1 MSWETTPRDGGGA
14 PWCGLKRCN
23 IYNAGGWD
31 RGKPHMSR
39 RLLERADYLLSK
51 EKGTVFKDPGGKI
64 NIALVYPNRYA
75 VGMSSL
81 GFQGIYGLLN
91 GFADVVC
98 ERVFLPDAEDITEHE
113 RSRTEL
119 FSLESKRTLARFDI
133 VAFSVSFEND
143 YPNIVKMLR
152 MSRIP
157 LYSSQRNSS
166 YPVLIMGGACAF
178 FNPEPT
184 ADFFDVCFIGEAE
197 EMLPEFL
204 HAYREST
211 SREEL
216 FDRSLRIEGVYI
228 PRYYEIGYS
237 TGSGLISG
245 RRALRGAPEVIRK
258 RSVSDIAESLFRPAI
273 TTPEAEFSDMYLL
286 EAMRGCPWSCRF
298 CVAGRVY
305 KPVRKKDLGV
315 LQSEIAE
322 ARARTNRVGLI
333 GPSLSDYPYAK
344 EVLKMEGVDFS
355 ITSLRASPR
364 SADIAALMRGHKS
377 ISIAP
382 EAGTERL
389 RRVINKKVTE
399 EDILTTAEMI
409 LSGNIET
416 LRLYFMVGLPTET
429 RDDIEGI
436 SDLVRK
442 VRASTRRGQITLSV
456 STFVPKPFTPFQ
468 WHPMERPG
476 EVKERLKMIKK
487 ALVSL
492 RGVRVFHDVPKYA
505 YMQGIFSLGDR
516 RVAALAEHAASNAFS
531 LSGGFG
537 GLSADSFI
545 FRIRDGT
552 EILPWDFIDA
562 GVPKEMLRREYEEA
576 LNI

>member
-1 MSWETTPRDGGGA
+1 
-14 PWCGLKRCN
+14 
-23 IYNAGGWD
+23 
-31 RGKPHMSR
+31 MSR
-39 RLLERADYLLSK
+39 KLIERADYLLSK

-91 GFADVVC
+91 GLADVVC
-98 ERVFLPDAEDITEHE
+98 ERVFLPDPDEMAEYE
-113 RSRTEL
+113 RTGAEL
-119 FSLESKRTLARFDI
+119 FSLESKRTLSRFDV

-143 YPNIVKMLR
+143 YPNIVRILR
-152 MSRIP
+152 LARIP
-157 LYSSQRNSS
+157 LRSSERNASH
-166 YPVLIMGGACAF
+166 PVLIMGGGCAF

-184 ADFFDVCFIGEAE
+184 AEFFDICFIGEAE

-204 HAYREST
+204 AAFRQSA
-211 SREEL
+211 SGKEL
-216 FDRSLRIEGVYI
+216 FEKSLCIEGVYV
-228 PRYYEIGYS
+228 PCYYEIDYS
-237 TGSGLISG
+237 VRTGVILG
-245 RRALRGAPEVIRK
+245 RKALRGAPAIIGK
-258 RSVSDIAESLFRPAI
+258 RSVKDIAQPLFKPVI

-305 KPVRKKDLGV
+305 KPVRKRELLALRG
-315 LQSEIAE
+315 EIEE
-322 ARARTNRVGLI
+322 ALSRTKRVGLI
-333 GPSLSDYPYAK
+333 GPSLSDYPHVE

-364 SADIAALMRGHKS
+364 SAAIAALMRGHKS

-389 RRVINKKVTE
+389 RRVINKKITE
-399 EDILTTAEMI
+399 EDILGTAEMI
-409 LSGNIET
+409 LNDNVET

-429 RDDIEGI
+429 RADIEGI
-436 SDLVRK
+436 SDLVRR
-442 VRASTRRGQITLSV
+442 VRALTRRGQITLSV

-468 WHPMERPG
+468 WHPMESLR

-487 ALVSL
+487 ELSSL
-492 RGVRVFHDVPKYA
+492 KGVRVFHDVPKYA

-516 RVAALAEHAASNAFS
+516 RAARVAEHAASDAFS
-531 LSGGFG
+531 LSGEYG
-537 GLSADSFI
+537 GLSPDFYI
-545 FRIRDGT
+545 FRTREKE

-562 GVPKEMLRREYEEA
+562 GVSRDVLRREYEEA
-576 LNI
+576 VKG